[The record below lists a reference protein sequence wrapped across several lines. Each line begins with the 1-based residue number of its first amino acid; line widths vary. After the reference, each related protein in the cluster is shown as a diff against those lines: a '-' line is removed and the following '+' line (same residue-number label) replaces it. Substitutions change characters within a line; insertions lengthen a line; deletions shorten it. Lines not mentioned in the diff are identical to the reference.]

1 MSRFQIPSPP
11 RRKGSSVDY
20 EDSHKHEKRSV
31 SVHQL
36 EKSASP
42 DRSIGGEKSVYREE
56 YHYKHHKRGRHS
68 HRHETKFSGLDTS
81 SEERSYMDKEERSSK
96 HSRNSRRRDRWNPN
110 RDDSYSD

>member
-1 MSRFQIPSPP
+1 M
-11 RRKGSSVDY
+11 DY
-20 EDSHKHEKRSV
+20 EDSHKQKKRSV

-36 EKSASP
+36 EKSVSP